1 MGDFM
6 NNSTWDEASLEKM
19 INEYSTGLIKYCY
32 SILGN
37 YHDSQDAAQ
46 DAFPFSFPV
55 FQWQA
60 LRRVLSFLQSW
71 LQW

>member
-46 DAFPFSFPV
+46 DAFCVYFICVKSERP
-55 FQWQA
+55 
-60 LRRVLSFLQSW
+60 RCG
-71 LQW
+71 